1 MYRDTI
7 TLVIVSAIVA
17 LNVGCASHASPSAA
31 NSAPGLEPYTPTRLE
46 WLQVE
51 AQTELSENAPCYTVN
66 ITRRAPDTIV
76 VVVPFK
82 RCMSEESAR
91 VVAVQSMEAVRML
104 AQDHGWKSWLKVE
117 SDVHLLNGDGRE

>member
-1 MYRDTI
+1 MDRDKIKAVVVGT
-7 TLVIVSAIVA
+7 IVA
-17 LNVGCASHASPSAA
+17 LTVGCTTHASSSAA

-66 ITRRAPDTIV
+66 ITKRAPDTIV

-91 VVAVQSMEAVRML
+91 VVGVQSAEAVRLL
-104 AQDHGWKSWLKVE
+104 AQDHGWKSWVE
-117 SDVHLLNGDGRE
+117 KDIHPLNGDGRE